1 MWAPDGERSLRA
13 FVSSDHKRE
22 EPIPEEIDCMKTP
35 LSRYVVPA
43 LLAAAIPAGFALA
56 QAQPQPQA
64 EPQQTRERPRL
75 SEDAL
80 KRLQDGRVEG
90 RIAEI
95 KETLKLNEAQM
106 KLFAP
111 VEEQIRVSSAARQ
124 KARTERRERRHEAQD
139 SRPPL
144 TERLDRAAQRMTER
158 AQRMQAF
165 ATAFKPFYE
174 SLSEEQKAVAGIVL
188 RDMRGLRGHWRRW
201 AMEHHRGH
209 GPRGGA
215 PDGERPMPR

>member
-1 MWAPDGERSLRA
+1 
-13 FVSSDHKRE
+13 
-22 EPIPEEIDCMKTP
+22 MKTP

-90 RIAEI
+90 RIADI
-95 KETLKLNEAQM
+95 KEKLKLNEA
-106 KLFAP
+106 
-111 VEEQIRVSSAARQ
+111 QIRVSSAARQ

-139 SRPPL
+139 TRPPL

-188 RDMRGLRGHWRRW
+188 RDMRGLRGHGRRW

-215 PDGERPMPR
+215 PDGERPLPR